1 MRNSWLIALREL
13 KERMGSRSFVLMS
26 FFGPII
32 ILCLIYFLFAFG
44 GEGKQHWNVLISDPS
59 NLLDNKI
66 MAQED
71 QSINYSFSD
80 QYIEMEEFRDAKK
93 FQQYDAL
100 FEVNEKV
107 LSNKTAFV
115 FYRLKPSVRMQT
127 RLQFHIE
134 RRIEE
139 VMIEQ
144 FTDLSVKEFR
154 KIKQPLNVAFRDV
167 FDPLDEASDLRGW
180 VGFFYGAIIF
190 VFIFLFGMTILR
202 SVSREKSN
210 RIVEVLLA
218 SVHPNQ
224 LLTGKIVG
232 IGIAAFFQFII
243 WMVVVGAGLYF
254 MRELIFPDLLDA
266 SNMDIVQMTDEV
278 KNQTRLD
285 QLYAASE
292 YNEFVN
298 LVYERVQFGIM
309 TAFFLVFFIV
319 GYLFYGSF
327 FAAVGATSGSES
339 DGQQFVLP
347 IIFLLC
353 FSLYA
358 GYFAL
363 QNPESSL
370 TTFFHYLPFTSP
382 VVVMVKLAQGYAPE
396 ESMQIYIALIILVV
410 SAVLN
415 LMIAGRLYKN
425 GILQF
430 GHRVKFSMIVRW
442 LKKT

>member
-1 MRNSWLIALREL
+1 MRNSWLVALREL

-44 GEGKQHWNVLISDPS
+44 GEGKQHWNVLITDPS

-71 QSINYSFSD
+71 KSITYSFAD
-80 QYIEMEEFRDAKK
+80 QYIEMGEFRDAKK

-396 ESMQIYIALIILVV
+396 ESMQIYVALLILVV

-430 GHRVKFSMIVRW
+430 GHRVKFRMLVRW

>member
-71 QSINYSFSD
+71 QSINYSFSN

>member
-1 MRNSWLIALREL
+1 MRNSWLIAVREL
-13 KERMGSRSFVLMS
+13 RERMGSRSFVMMS

-44 GEGKQHWNVLISDPS
+44 GEGKQHWNVLITDPS

-71 QSINYSFSD
+71 QSITYSFAD
-80 QYIEMEEFRDAKK
+80 QYLEMEEFRDAKK

-115 FYRLKPSVRMQT
+115 FYRVKPSVRMQT

-139 VMIEQ
+139 VMIDQ

-167 FDPLDEASDLRGW
+167 FDPLDEASDLRAW

-254 MRELIFPDLLDA
+254 MRELIFPDMLDA
-266 SNMDIVQMTDEV
+266 SNMDLVQMTEEV

-309 TAFFLVFFIV
+309 TAFFLLFFIV

-396 ESMQIYIALIILVV
+396 ESMQIYVALIILLI
-410 SAVLN
+410 SAALN
-415 LMIAGRLYKN
+415 LMLAGRLYKN

-430 GHRVKFSMIVRW
+430 GHRVKFSLIVRW

>member
-396 ESMQIYIALIILVV
+396 ESMQIYVALIILVV

>member
-430 GHRVKFSMIVRW
+430 GHRVKFSMILRW

>member
-285 QLYAASE
+285 QMYAASE

>member
-44 GEGKQHWNVLISDPS
+44 GEGKQHWNVLISDPAH
-59 NLLDNKI
+59 LLDNKI

-139 VMIEQ
+139 VMIDQ

-285 QLYAASE
+285 QLYASSE

-298 LVYERVQFGIM
+298 LVYERVQFGTM
-309 TAFFLVFFIV
+309 TAFFLLFFIV

-396 ESMQIYIALIILVV
+396 ESMQIYIALIVLVV

-415 LMIAGRLYKN
+415 LIIAGRLYKN

-430 GHRVKFSMIVRW
+430 GHRVKFSLILRW

>member
-1 MRNSWLIALREL
+1 
-13 KERMGSRSFVLMS
+13 
-26 FFGPII
+26 
-32 ILCLIYFLFAFG
+32 
-44 GEGKQHWNVLISDPS
+44 
-59 NLLDNKI
+59 
-66 MAQED
+66 
-71 QSINYSFSD
+71 
-80 QYIEMEEFRDAKK
+80 MEEFRDAKK

-115 FYRLKPSVRMQT
+115 FYRVKPSVRMQT

-139 VMIEQ
+139 VMIDQ

-254 MRELIFPDLLDA
+254 MRELIFPDMLDA

-298 LVYERVQFGIM
+298 LVYERVQFGTM
-309 TAFFLVFFIV
+309 TAFFLLFFIV

-382 VVVMVKLAQGYAPE
+382 VVVMVKLAQGYASE
-396 ESMQIYIALIILVV
+396 ESMQIYVALMILLV
-410 SAVLN
+410 SAALN
-415 LMIAGRLYKN
+415 LMLAGRLYKN

-430 GHRVKFSMIVRW
+430 GHRVKFSLILRW

>member
-44 GEGKQHWNVLISDPS
+44 GEGKQHWNVLISDPAH
-59 NLLDNKI
+59 LLDNKI

-115 FYRLKPSVRMQT
+115 FYRVEPSVRMQT

-139 VMIEQ
+139 VMIDQ

-218 SVHPNQ
+218 SVHPNH
-224 LLTGKIVG
+224 
-232 IGIAAFFQFII
+232 
-243 WMVVVGAGLYF
+243 
-254 MRELIFPDLLDA
+254 
-266 SNMDIVQMTDEV
+266 
-278 KNQTRLD
+278 
-285 QLYAASE
+285 
-292 YNEFVN
+292 
-298 LVYERVQFGIM
+298 
-309 TAFFLVFFIV
+309 
-319 GYLFYGSF
+319 
-327 FAAVGATSGSES
+327 
-339 DGQQFVLP
+339 
-347 IIFLLC
+347 C
-353 FSLYA
+353 
-358 GYFAL
+358 
-363 QNPESSL
+363 
-370 TTFFHYLPFTSP
+370 
-382 VVVMVKLAQGYAPE
+382 
-396 ESMQIYIALIILVV
+396 
-410 SAVLN
+410 
-415 LMIAGRLYKN
+415 
-425 GILQF
+425 
-430 GHRVKFSMIVRW
+430 
-442 LKKT
+442 

>member
-71 QSINYSFSD
+71 QSINYSFSG

-430 GHRVKFSMIVRW
+430 GHRVKFSLILRW

>member
-44 GEGKQHWNVLISDPS
+44 GEGKQHWNVLITDPS

-71 QSINYSFSD
+71 KSITYSFAD

-115 FYRLKPSVRMQT
+115 FYRVKPSVRMQT

-139 VMIEQ
+139 VMIDQ

-298 LVYERVQFGIM
+298 LVYERVQFGTM
-309 TAFFLVFFIV
+309 TAFFLLFFIV

-396 ESMQIYIALIILVV
+396 ESMQIYVALMILLV
-410 SAVLN
+410 SAALN
-415 LMIAGRLYKN
+415 LMLAGRLYKN

-430 GHRVKFSMIVRW
+430 GHRVKFSLILRW

>member
-44 GEGKQHWNVLISDPS
+44 GEGKQHWNVLISDPAH
-59 NLLDNKI
+59 LLDNKI

-115 FYRLKPSVRMQT
+115 FYRVEPSVRMQT

-139 VMIEQ
+139 VMIDQ

-285 QLYAASE
+285 QLYASSE

-298 LVYERVQFGIM
+298 LVYERVQFGTM
-309 TAFFLVFFIV
+309 TAFFLLFFIV

-396 ESMQIYIALIILVV
+396 E
-410 SAVLN
+410 
-415 LMIAGRLYKN
+415 
-425 GILQF
+425 
-430 GHRVKFSMIVRW
+430 
-442 LKKT
+442 

>member
-1 MRNSWLIALREL
+1 MRNSWLIAVREL
-13 KERMGSRSFVLMS
+13 RERMGSRSFFMMS

-44 GEGKQHWNVLISDPS
+44 GEGKQHWNVLITDPS

-71 QSINYSFSD
+71 QSITYSFAD
-80 QYIEMEEFRDAKK
+80 QYLEMEEFRDAKK

-115 FYRLKPSVRMQT
+115 FYRVKPSVRMQT

-139 VMIEQ
+139 VMIDQ

-167 FDPLDEASDLRGW
+167 FDPLDEASDLRAW

-254 MRELIFPDLLDA
+254 MRELIFPDMLDA
-266 SNMDIVQMTDEV
+266 SNMDLVQMTEEV

-298 LVYERVQFGIM
+298 LVYERVQFGTM
-309 TAFFLVFFIV
+309 TAFFLLFFIV

-396 ESMQIYIALIILVV
+396 ESMQIYVALIILLI
-410 SAVLN
+410 SAALN
-415 LMIAGRLYKN
+415 LMLAGRLYKN

-430 GHRVKFSMIVRW
+430 GHRVKFSLILRW

>member
-44 GEGKQHWNVLISDPS
+44 GEGKQHWNVLISDPAH
-59 NLLDNKI
+59 LLDNKI

-71 QSINYSFSD
+71 QSITYSFSD
-80 QYIEMEEFRDAKK
+80 QYVEMEEFRDAKK

-115 FYRLKPSVRMQT
+115 FYRVKPSVRMQT

-278 KNQTRLD
+278 KNQTRFD

>member
-1 MRNSWLIALREL
+1 
-13 KERMGSRSFVLMS
+13 
-26 FFGPII
+26 
-32 ILCLIYFLFAFG
+32 
-44 GEGKQHWNVLISDPS
+44 
-59 NLLDNKI
+59 
-66 MAQED
+66 AQED

-115 FYRLKPSVRMQT
+115 FYRVKPSVRMQT

>member
-115 FYRLKPSVRMQT
+115 FYRVKPSVRMQT

>member
-44 GEGKQHWNVLISDPS
+44 GEGKQHWNVLISDPAH
-59 NLLDNKI
+59 LLDNKI

-139 VMIEQ
+139 VMIDQ

-285 QLYAASE
+285 QLYASSE

-298 LVYERVQFGIM
+298 LVYERVQFGTM
-309 TAFFLVFFIV
+309 TAFFLLFFIV

-396 ESMQIYIALIILVV
+396 ESMQIYIALIVLVV
-410 SAVLN
+410 SVVLN
-415 LMIAGRLYKN
+415 LIIAGRLYKN

-430 GHRVKFSMIVRW
+430 GHRVKFSLILRW

>member
-1 MRNSWLIALREL
+1 MRNSWLIAVREL
-13 KERMGSRSFVLMS
+13 RERMGSRSFVMMS

-44 GEGKQHWNVLISDPS
+44 GEGKQHWNVLITDPS

-71 QSINYSFSD
+71 QSITYSFAD
-80 QYIEMEEFRDAKK
+80 QYLEMEEFRDAKK

-115 FYRLKPSVRMQT
+115 FYRVKPSVRMQT

-139 VMIEQ
+139 VMIDQ

-167 FDPLDEASDLRGW
+167 FDPLDEASDLRAW

-254 MRELIFPDLLDA
+254 MRELIFPDMLDA
-266 SNMDIVQMTDEV
+266 SNMDLVQMTEEV

-298 LVYERVQFGIM
+298 LVYERVQFGTM
-309 TAFFLVFFIV
+309 TAFFLLFFIV

-396 ESMQIYIALIILVV
+396 ESMQIYVALIILLI
-410 SAVLN
+410 SAALN
-415 LMIAGRLYKN
+415 LMLAGRLYKN

-430 GHRVKFSMIVRW
+430 GHRVKFSLIVRW

>member
-44 GEGKQHWNVLISDPS
+44 GEGKQHWNVLITDPS

-71 QSINYSFSD
+71 KSITYSFAD

-115 FYRLKPSVRMQT
+115 FYRVKPSVRMQT

-139 VMIEQ
+139 VMIDQ

-254 MRELIFPDLLDA
+254 MRELIFPDMLDA

-285 QLYAASE
+285 QLYASSE

-298 LVYERVQFGIM
+298 LVYERVQFGTM
-309 TAFFLVFFIV
+309 TAFFLLFFIV

-370 TTFFHYLPFTSP
+370 TTFFHYFPFTAP
-382 VVVMVKLAQGYAPE
+382 VVVMVKLAQGYGPE
-396 ESMQIYIALIILVV
+396 ASYQIYVSLMILLT

-415 LMIAGRLYKN
+415 LIIAGRLYKN

-430 GHRVKFSMIVRW
+430 GHRVKFSLILRW

>member
-1 MRNSWLIALREL
+1 
-13 KERMGSRSFVLMS
+13 
-26 FFGPII
+26 
-32 ILCLIYFLFAFG
+32 
-44 GEGKQHWNVLISDPS
+44 
-59 NLLDNKI
+59 
-66 MAQED
+66 
-71 QSINYSFSD
+71 
-80 QYIEMEEFRDAKK
+80 
-93 FQQYDAL
+93 
-100 FEVNEKV
+100 
-107 LSNKTAFV
+107 
-115 FYRLKPSVRMQT
+115 
-127 RLQFHIE
+127 
-134 RRIEE
+134 
-139 VMIEQ
+139 
-144 FTDLSVKEFR
+144 
-154 KIKQPLNVAFRDV
+154 
-167 FDPLDEASDLRGW
+167 
-180 VGFFYGAIIF
+180 
-190 VFIFLFGMTILR
+190 MTILR

>member
-13 KERMGSRSFVLMS
+13 KERTGSRSFVLMS

>member
-13 KERMGSRSFVLMS
+13 KERMGSRSFVMMS

-44 GEGKQHWNVLISDPS
+44 GEGKQHWNVLITDPS

-71 QSINYSFSD
+71 KSITYSFAD

-115 FYRLKPSVRMQT
+115 FYRIKPSVRMQT

-139 VMIEQ
+139 VMIDQ

-254 MRELIFPDLLDA
+254 MRELIFPDMLDA

-298 LVYERVQFGIM
+298 LVYERVQFGTM
-309 TAFFLVFFIV
+309 TAFFLLFFIV

-396 ESMQIYIALIILVV
+396 ESLQIYMALMILLVT
-410 SAVLN
+410 AVLN

-430 GHRVKFSMIVRW
+430 GHRIKFSMILRW

>member
-1 MRNSWLIALREL
+1 
-13 KERMGSRSFVLMS
+13 MS

-44 GEGKQHWNVLISDPS
+44 GEGKQHWNVLITDPS

-71 QSINYSFSD
+71 QSITYSFAD
-80 QYIEMEEFRDAKK
+80 QYLEMEEFRDAKK

-115 FYRLKPSVRMQT
+115 FYRVKPSVRMQT

-139 VMIEQ
+139 VMIDQ

-243 WMVVVGAGLYF
+243 WMIVVGAGLYF
-254 MRELIFPDLLDA
+254 MRELIFPDMLDA
-266 SNMDIVQMTDEV
+266 SNMDIVQMTEEV

-285 QLYAASE
+285 QFYAASE

-298 LVYERVQFGIM
+298 LVYERVQFGTM
-309 TAFFLVFFIV
+309 TAFFLLFFIV

-396 ESMQIYIALIILVV
+396 ESMQIYVALIILLV
-410 SAVLN
+410 SAALN
-415 LMIAGRLYKN
+415 LMLAGRLYKN

-430 GHRVKFSMIVRW
+430 GHRVKFSLILRW

>member
-13 KERMGSRSFVLMS
+13 KERMGSRSFVMMS

-44 GEGKQHWNVLISDPS
+44 GEGKQHWNVLITDPS

-71 QSINYSFSD
+71 QSITYSFAD
-80 QYIEMEEFRDAKK
+80 QYLEMEEFRDAKK

-115 FYRLKPSVRMQT
+115 FYRVKPSVRMQT

-139 VMIEQ
+139 VMIDQ

-243 WMVVVGAGLYF
+243 WMIVVGAGLYF
-254 MRELIFPDLLDA
+254 MRELIFPDMLDA
-266 SNMDIVQMTDEV
+266 SNMDIVQMTEEV

-285 QLYAASE
+285 QFYAASE

-298 LVYERVQFGIM
+298 LVYERVQFGTM
-309 TAFFLVFFIV
+309 TAFFLLFFIV

-370 TTFFHYLPFTSP
+370 TTFFNYLPFTSP

-396 ESMQIYIALIILVV
+396 ESMQIYVALIILLV
-410 SAVLN
+410 SAALN
-415 LMIAGRLYKN
+415 LMLAGRLYKN

-430 GHRVKFSMIVRW
+430 GHRVKFSLILRW

>member
-44 GEGKQHWNVLISDPS
+44 GEGKQHWNVLITDPS

-71 QSINYSFSD
+71 KSITYSFAD

-139 VMIEQ
+139 VMIDQ

-285 QLYAASE
+285 QLYTASE

-298 LVYERVQFGIM
+298 LVYERVQFGTM
-309 TAFFLVFFIV
+309 TAFFLLFFIV

-396 ESMQIYIALIILVV
+396 ESMQIYVALMILLV
-410 SAVLN
+410 SAALN
-415 LMIAGRLYKN
+415 LMLAGRLYKN

-430 GHRVKFSMIVRW
+430 GHRVKFSLILRW

>member
-44 GEGKQHWNVLISDPS
+44 GEGKQHWNVLITDPS
-59 NLLDNKI
+59 HLLDNKI

-71 QSINYSFSD
+71 KSITYSFAD

-115 FYRLKPSVRMQT
+115 FYRVKPSVRMQT

-139 VMIEQ
+139 VMIDQ

-254 MRELIFPDLLDA
+254 MRELIFPDMLDA

-298 LVYERVQFGIM
+298 LVYERVQFGTM

-396 ESMQIYIALIILVV
+396 ESMQIYVALMILLV
-410 SAVLN
+410 SAALN
-415 LMIAGRLYKN
+415 LMLAGRLYKN

-430 GHRVKFSMIVRW
+430 GHRVKFSLILRW

>member
-396 ESMQIYIALIILVV
+396 ESMQIYIALIILVI

>member
-1 MRNSWLIALREL
+1 MRNSWLVALREL

-44 GEGKQHWNVLISDPS
+44 GEGKQHWNVLITDPS

-71 QSINYSFSD
+71 KSITYSFAD
-80 QYIEMEEFRDAKK
+80 QYIEMGEFRDAKK

-115 FYRLKPSVRMQT
+115 FYRVKPSVRMQT

-243 WMVVVGAGLYF
+243 WMVVVGVGLYF

-266 SNMDIVQMTDEV
+266 SNMDIVQMTVEV

-396 ESMQIYIALIILVV
+396 ESMQIYVALLILVV

-430 GHRVKFSMIVRW
+430 GHRVKFRMLVRW